1 MFKKYFGQTVL
12 ILLPIIS
19 FFLCIWEIFQNP
31 DKFQWDLSVYYQ
43 SPLALQAGSNPYE
56 VASFVYPPL
65 YLPLFKLFSTFFS
78 LGQFYNIFLTA
89 KIICFFILVTL
100 WRKEF
105 LPKIRSEVFFLFIWL
120 SLYAAFSL
128 DFQAGNI
135 SIFEALLIFIGF
147 HYYMKMHFRTFS
159 FFILVAASLKMTP
172 LLFLL
177 LLFINPSKKKTSAFF
192 IGLGG
197 FVLYGVINY
206 IIYPDLSLSFLSQA
220 VHRTTNEAGYINPS
234 SYAFFTETFG
244 SLAKFFQLNEVP
256 LITPMAYVSLVTG
269 VLIRSQKAW
278 GKKRTSED
286 SKSTDR
292 LLILFSILIY
302 ALVMPRMKDYA
313 YILMIPS
320 VLFIFVSFDFRVF
333 PRWIFLALPLLI
345 VPTTRIPPL
354 FRGFYTEFWEYYPL
368 AIVLISWW
376 LFILKIEDDAK
387 PKAQDSL
394 AIQLT

>member
-1 MFKKYFGQTVL
+1 MFKKYAGPAIL
-12 ILLPIIS
+12 IFLPIVS
-19 FFLCIWEIFQNP
+19 FALCIWEIFQNP

-43 SPLALQAGSNPYE
+43 SAIAWQAGSNPYE
-56 VASFVYPPL
+56 TIGFVYPPV
-65 YLPLFKLFSTFFS
+65 YLMFFKICSSIWTLP
-78 LGQFYNIFLTA
+78 QFYNLFLAT
-89 KIICFFILVTL
+89 KVLCFFALVVL

-105 LPKIRSEVFFLFIWL
+105 LPKIKSEVFFLFIWL
-120 SLYAAFSL
+120 ALYSAFSL

-135 SIFEALLIFIGF
+135 SVFETLLVFLGFHFYMRGRFRIFTGLIF
-147 HYYMKMHFRTFS
+147 
-159 FFILVAASLKMTP
+159 LAASFKMTP

-177 LLFINPSKKKTSAFF
+177 LLLINPSAKKRSAFF
-192 IGLGG
+192 MGLLG
-197 FVLYGVINY
+197 FSLYALLNY
-206 IIYPDLSLSFLSQA
+206 ILYPELSFSFVSQA
-220 VHRTTNEAGYINPS
+220 IHRTTNEAGYINPS
-234 SYAFFTETFG
+234 SYAFFTGTFAN
-244 SLAKFFQLNEVP
+244 LAQFFKINEIP
-256 LITPMAYVSLVTG
+256 LIAPMAYVSFLTA
-269 VLIRSQKAW
+269 IYMRSLKAW
-278 GKKRTSED
+278 NKKRSSED

-292 LLILFSILIY
+292 LLILFSVLIY

-320 VLFIFVSFDFRVF
+320 VFFIFVSFDFRVF

-368 AIVLISWW
+368 VIVLISWW

-387 PKAQDSL
+387 PKAQDSM